1 MLRGLPAVGGRV
13 IPAPALAHLAII
25 VRDLD
30 AQAAVPVSAL
40 GLAVR
45 DRTTVPGENVA
56 VSFIPVGPAE
66 IELLQPISAG
76 GPLARLLEGRG
87 EGIHH
92 VALRVSDI
100 EAAMARAAGAGLRLA
115 GSAPRPGAHGTRVAF
130 VHPSSLNGLLLEF
143 VERR

>member
-1 MLRGLPAVGGRV
+1 M

-45 DRTTVPGENVA
+45 DRTAIPGEDVA
-56 VSFIPVGPAE
+56 VSFIPVGQAE
-66 IELLQPISAG
+66 VELLQPLSAG
-76 GPLARLLEGRG
+76 GPLSRLLEGRG

-92 VALRVSDI
+92 VALRVPDI
-100 EAAMARAAGAGLRLA
+100 ETAIARAAGAGLRLA
-115 GSAPRPGAHGTRVAF
+115 GSAPRPGAHGTRIVF
-130 VHPSSLNGLLLEF
+130 VHPSSLNGLLIEF

>member
-1 MLRGLPAVGGRV
+1 MFRSLSAVGRRV
-13 IPAPALAHLAII
+13 ISAPSLAHLAIV

-30 AQAAVPVSAL
+30 AQTAVPAAAL

-45 DRTTVPGENVA
+45 DRTTVPSEDVA

-66 IELLQPISAG
+66 IELIRPLSGA

-92 VALRVSDI
+92 LALRVPEI
-100 EAAMARAAGAGLRLA
+100 EAAIAKAAGAGLRLA
-115 GSAPRPGAHGTRVAF
+115 GKAPRPGAHATRVAF
-130 VHPSSLNGLLLEF
+130 VHPSSLHGLLLEL
-143 VERR
+143 VESG

>member
-1 MLRGLPAVGGRV
+1 MLRGLSAVGRRV
-13 IPAPALAHLAII
+13 ITAPSLAHLAII

-40 GLAVR
+40 GLAAR
-45 DRTTVPGENVA
+45 DRTTVPGEDVA

-66 IELLQPISAG
+66 VELVQPLSGG
-76 GPLARLLEGRG
+76 GPLARLLDGRG

-92 VALRVSDI
+92 LALRVPDI
-100 EAAMARAAGAGLRLA
+100 EAAIARATGAGLRLA

-130 VHPSSLNGLLLEF
+130 VRPSSLRGLL
-143 VERR
+143 VELVESG